1 MNPMLYMV
9 MLFNVRDRSFSVL
22 DHNLSLE
29 AAREDAKRQRM
40 DQLPAFYLET
50 GMVRHT
56 GTAENCQKCA
66 ARVHAKMRAVE
77 QSTKNAKRGRLDV

>member
-22 DHNLSLE
+22 DHNLSLD

-40 DQLPAFYLET
+40 DALPAFYLET
-50 GMVRHT
+50 GMERHS
-56 GTAENCQKCA
+56 GTADTCHKCA
-66 ARVHAKMRAVE
+66 ARVEAKMRAVE
-77 QSTKNAKRGRLDV
+77 HSTKNAKRGKLDV